1 MSAYVIADITVN
13 DPKRYEEY
21 KKLAPP
27 AIAAYGGKYLARGG
41 KSEKLEGNWE
51 PDRVV
56 ILEFESLET
65 AKKFINSPE
74 YSEARALRHKTASS
88 NMIVVE
94 ALYFT
99 KVQPCLITL
108 VMDNL
113 NTHIG
118 ASLYKTFNPKEA
130 R

>member
-1 MSAYVIADITVN
+1 MSAFVIADITVN
-13 DPKRYEEY
+13 DPERYEEY

-27 AIAAYGGKYLARGG
+27 AIATYGGKYLARWG

-51 PDRVV
+51 PDRII

-94 ALYFT
+94 AL
-99 KVQPCLITL
+99 
-108 VMDNL
+108 
-113 NTHIG
+113 
-118 ASLYKTFNPKEA
+118 
-130 R
+130 

>member
-1 MSAYVIADITVN
+1 MSAFVIADITVN
-13 DPKRYEEY
+13 DPERYEDY

-51 PDRVV
+51 PDRII

-88 NMIVVE
+88 NMVVVE
-94 ALYFT
+94 AL
-99 KVQPCLITL
+99 
-108 VMDNL
+108 
-113 NTHIG
+113 
-118 ASLYKTFNPKEA
+118 
-130 R
+130 

>member
-1 MSAYVIADITVN
+1 MRNQTERSAGSLIKPGITHEMLFQLNLQQEKNKMSAFVIADITVN

-56 ILEFESLET
+56 ILEFESIEK
-65 AKKFINSPE
+65 AKEWLDSQE
-74 YSEARALRHKTASS
+74 YRKARMLRHKTASS
-88 NMIVVE
+88 NMILVE
-94 ALYFT
+94 AL
-99 KVQPCLITL
+99 
-108 VMDNL
+108 
-113 NTHIG
+113 
-118 ASLYKTFNPKEA
+118 
-130 R
+130 

>member
-1 MSAYVIADITVN
+1 MSAFVIADITVN
-13 DPKRYEEY
+13 DPERYEDY

-41 KSEKLEGNWE
+41 KSEILEGNWE
-51 PDRVV
+51 PNRII

-74 YSEARALRHKTASS
+74 YSEARALRHKTAAS

-94 ALYFT
+94 AL
-99 KVQPCLITL
+99 
-108 VMDNL
+108 
-113 NTHIG
+113 
-118 ASLYKTFNPKEA
+118 
-130 R
+130 

>member
-1 MSAYVIADITVN
+1 VRNQTERSAGSLIKPGITHEILFQLNLQQEENKMSAFVIADITVN
-13 DPKRYEEY
+13 DPERYEEY

-56 ILEFESLET
+56 ILEFESIEK
-65 AKKFINSPE
+65 AKEWLDSQE
-74 YSEARALRHKTASS
+74 YRKARTLRHKTASS

-94 ALYFT
+94 
-99 KVQPCLITL
+99 TL
-108 VMDNL
+108 
-113 NTHIG
+113 
-118 ASLYKTFNPKEA
+118 
-130 R
+130 

>member
-13 DPKRYEEY
+13 DPERYDEY

-51 PDRVV
+51 HDRII

-65 AKKFINSPE
+65 AKKFIHSPE

-94 ALYFT
+94 AL
-99 KVQPCLITL
+99 
-108 VMDNL
+108 
-113 NTHIG
+113 
-118 ASLYKTFNPKEA
+118 
-130 R
+130 